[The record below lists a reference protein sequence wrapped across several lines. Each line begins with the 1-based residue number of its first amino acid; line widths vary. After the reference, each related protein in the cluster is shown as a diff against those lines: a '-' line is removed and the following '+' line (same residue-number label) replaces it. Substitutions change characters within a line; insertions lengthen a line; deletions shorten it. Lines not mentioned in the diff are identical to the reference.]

1 MAYDGRIMRR
11 AQARFDEDR
20 RSREEEIRRKREAVF
35 ARQPRLRAIDGEL
48 RATIVLE
55 W

>member
-20 RSREEEIRRKREAVF
+20 RRREDDC
-35 ARQPRLRAIDGEL
+35 LGH
-48 RATIVLE
+48 
-55 W
+55 

>member
-20 RSREEEIRRKREAVF
+20 RRREDDARKRR
-35 ARQPRLRAIDGEL
+35 RQYLPASPACGRSMRSCVPL
-48 RATIVLE
+48 
-55 W
+55 